1 MNVPPLNLP
10 LRSVLVRWLAATA
23 FGWAAGLT
31 LAAGITTWLAQRGWV
46 NEDRFLSYAMLV
58 GAALLTSL
66 AQALALGGVLPSA
79 GRWVAATL
87 AGGLLAALWIW
98 LLGWL
103 GAPGDSFLSNALL
116 LAGIGLA
123 LGAGQ
128 AWALRRRY
136 RRALLWLPAT
146 ALGYLMLMALVAN
159 PSQSLEELVIRLTV
173 GGVLGGALPGLLL
186 AWLYDQAL
194 RAAAAPAAD

>member
-1 MNVPPLNLP
+1 MYLPPLTL
-10 LRSVLVRWLAATA
+10 LWRWLMATA

-31 LAAGITTWLAQRGWV
+31 LAAWLTTWLAKLGWV

-58 GAALLTSL
+58 SVALVGSL

-128 AWALRRRY
+128 AWVLRRRY
-136 RRALLWLPAT
+136 RRALLWLPVT
-146 ALGYLMLMALVAN
+146 ALGYLAFMALVAN
-159 PSQSLEELVIRLTV
+159 PSRSLEEFILRATM

-186 AWLYDQAL
+186 AWLHYQAL